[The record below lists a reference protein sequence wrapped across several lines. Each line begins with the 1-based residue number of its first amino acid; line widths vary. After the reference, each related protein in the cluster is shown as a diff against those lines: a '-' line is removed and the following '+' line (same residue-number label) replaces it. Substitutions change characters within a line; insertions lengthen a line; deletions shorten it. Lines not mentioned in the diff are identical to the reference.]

1 MKHFKFSHRAIL
13 KGLLAVLCLTF
24 FSACDSDSSA
34 PEDNNESSYLQPA
47 VLNDTAWFT
56 DDVRIDFLEVSE
68 ELYLN
73 YLPDGLNTSRWIKLV
88 PKVNTSFDAEIV
100 WSADIR
106 EIGKKFSA
114 EIGLKNGLLC
124 IQSDEISLSS
134 LSCYEGV
141 SASSFDS
148 SKVAALETDYLSNFE
163 GSYTLD
169 STGIALNVGAK
180 INLHKDDLHYWNG
193 NVLNAVYDEEK
204 AEYDFLLA
212 HTSQKDA
219 SGSIDPG
226 ITGEEPFIS
235 EQGLFWSHMTLTA
248 KPGSVWE
255 IAWSSDWKNSPY
267 EALNAELNMKDTFTG
282 PATSKIKYSYKFY
295 FGTPSKDESGWCIVE
310 KGELIYSVEFES
322 DLPVNK
328 SWQEIYEEYQIESKI
343 SLPENMIPDYW
354 WYSTNSITSIEDSFV
369 YKLNDSYKPSLE
381 SYEFYLALKEKP
393 AQASVYTRPGK
404 FYNEDK
410 GYLEI
415 TETTIQWNESIYEI
429 VDGAFWTLWPN
440 DETNPNRV
448 AYLVEKDGK
457 NYLCS
462 VWYYINK
469 PDGTN
474 DYVNFNPPLESS
486 LTKCPAA
493 YDYKSTDCNTGTLQ
507 RSLKLKDSSFWC
519 EIVKGNENPLF
530 ITGEGDSIDVK
541 SGSESFTAVFKEK
554 GNGKSLSMPASDG
567 RMEMEVND
575 YLWLSDSRTP
585 GKVSYPV
592 KDFYELQLTDV
603 EYMGWCVSFTKGT
616 WDYDEEE
623 DEYSDIYS
631 IIGNYVIS
639 EKDAESI
646 LRHFTAE

>member
-1 MKHFKFSHRAIL
+1 
-13 KGLLAVLCLTF
+13 
-24 FSACDSDSSA
+24 
-34 PEDNNESSYLQPA
+34 
-47 VLNDTAWFT
+47 
-56 DDVRIDFLEVSE
+56 
-68 ELYLN
+68 
-73 YLPDGLNTSRWIKLV
+73 
-88 PKVNTSFDAEIV
+88 
-100 WSADIR
+100 
-106 EIGKKFSA
+106 
-114 EIGLKNGLLC
+114 
-124 IQSDEISLSS
+124 
-134 LSCYEGV
+134 
-141 SASSFDS
+141 
-148 SKVAALETDYLSNFE
+148 
-163 GSYTLD
+163 
-169 STGIALNVGAK
+169 
-180 INLHKDDLHYWNG
+180 
-193 NVLNAVYDEEK
+193 
-204 AEYDFLLA
+204 
-212 HTSQKDA
+212 
-219 SGSIDPG
+219 
-226 ITGEEPFIS
+226 
-235 EQGLFWSHMTLTA
+235 MTLTA
-248 KPGSVWE
+248 KPGSIWE

-295 FGTPSKDESGWCIVE
+295 FGNPSKDESGWCIVE
-310 KGELIYSVEFES
+310 KGELISSVEFES

-328 SWQEIYEEYQIESKI
+328 SWKEIYEEYQIESKI
-343 SLPENMIPDYW
+343 NLPENMISDYW

-429 VDGAFWTLWPN
+429 VDGVSWTLWPN

-448 AYLVEKDGK
+448 AYLVKKDGQ

-469 PDGTN
+469 PAGTN
-474 DYVNFNPPLESS
+474 NYVNFELPLESS
-486 LTKCPAA
+486 LTECPAV

-507 RSLKLKDSSFWC
+507 RTLKLKDSSFWC
-519 EIVKGNENPLF
+519 EIVKGNENSLF
-530 ITGEGDSIDVK
+530 ITGEGDTIDVK
-541 SGSESFTAVFKEK
+541 SGNDSFTAVFSER
-554 GNGKSLSMPASDG
+554 GNGKLLSMPAGEG

-575 YLWLSDSRTP
+575 YLWLSDDRTP
-585 GKVSYPV
+585 GKVSV

-603 EYMGWCVSFTKGT
+603 EYMGWCMSFTKGT

-623 DEYSDIYS
+623 DEYSDMYS